1 MKTHVI
7 PQRLQRLLRCAAL
20 SACSLAL
27 LNSTYTWADTVL
39 VESRSGGK
47 NYEQYSELTEVGGVW
62 GNSSAKA
69 TASPCTA
76 AIGCRYGYTNA
87 TYPQIEGALGPG
99 FRVSPLLAHA
109 GPEGVYKVEVIL
121 PAAATSASSDI
132 QVSVWFT
139 NCTGTIVSSKAG
151 SPANTTTNFQ
161 YVSPTA
167 TPLNVWRLV
176 GYITNDVGV
185 TQPTVVFQYHS
196 GTVTSSKRFFADSV
210 LFTYMFDTCKE
221 VASPAV
227 NGPLGAGQNYVNV
240 QNIVEGVTN
249 IKVYKVIAGTPETY
263 QMIGQSSSV
272 QAGAVNAVPLST
284 PLAKDDRVI
293 ASQTKNGVESCLD
306 VPSPALVGGG
316 SNPAGGIRMAF
327 NIRETNVPPVIGADG
342 GISGDVF
349 FLGSSDRVNGKFG
362 AAPLGGQVLTPSA
375 NWQTVTFTRGPDP
388 TAPID
393 LLYCWSTTGQGTLDN
408 NYGVLDSLALAIQD
422 LTDTGP
428 YAIYIGKVINGSKV
442 IQDFSGATNQE
453 PTVMFSRPGAISTSV
468 HNGNLLAQPPGAYSP
483 DTSVVVTT
491 NAGPSGKSL
500 LVSWQW
506 NNTAPETWVQLLTRG
521 TGTPNPIV
529 DLRQPIQVEV
539 LVLPVGVNQGT
550 TALDLGVITNQAVWT
565 TDDVVLRAPVTGS
578 GLQYQWYMGNPST
591 GMPLDTTSTY
601 TIPYFTA
608 GNNGLYTVVVTD
620 GVRTN
625 QRATVLYAVDPIPTI
640 TNQPKSVIISS
651 GSTLNLSVG
660 ADPHN
665 ASGTPLYYQWR
676 FNGIDLS
683 GKTDQT
689 LAIPGMTTA
698 EAGTYDVYLYNNY
711 GYATSAVAT
720 VSVVAPGTLPG
731 TGAGLLGSYWTGRTN
746 FTSSPTLTRVDPV
759 LDFAWDT
766 ASPAAGISADTFTA
780 RWNGQVQALGDGLYT
795 FYTISDDGVRL
806 WVNGQ
811 NLIDNW
817 TPHSPTT
824 NSGTITLNGTNKYD
838 VSLEFFES
846 TGGATVALW
855 WSKADGALALGAVPS
870 TQLYAASNSLPVI
883 TLVSPTNTTVVPAD
897 GNLTLTASLEPN
909 QNAIGEVQFFKNGVS
924 IATNTTAPFTLTVPA
939 GAAGTYQYSARA
951 FFNGGVAVGDV
962 VYSATNS
969 VTVAETTPPSIGNIA
984 LSGSNL
990 GISGTGPTGKSFVLY
1005 ETPTLSPAAWT
1016 PVLTNAEGIGK
1027 FNFSITPGTVQ
1038 RAFYRVGMQ

>member
-1 MKTHVI
+1 MKI
-7 PQRLQRLLRCAAL
+7 PVTPTRLRSLMRSAAV
-20 SACSLAL
+20 SICSLTL
-27 LNSTYTWADTVL
+27 LNSPCVWGDTVI

-87 TYPQIEGALGPG
+87 GNPQIEGALGPG
-99 FRVSPLLAHA
+99 FGVSPILAHA
-109 GPEGVYKVEVIL
+109 GPQGVYKVEVIL
-121 PAAATSASSDI
+121 PAIATSASSDME
-132 QVSVWFT
+132 VSVWFT
-139 NCTGTIVSSKAG
+139 NCTGTVVSSKVG

-161 YVSPTA
+161 YVSAAA

-185 TQPTVVFQYHS
+185 TQPTVVFQYYS

-210 LFTYMFDTCKE
+210 LFTYLFDTCKE
-221 VASPAV
+221 VATPAV
-227 NGPLGAGQNYVNV
+227 NGPLAAGQNFANV

-249 IKVYKVIAGTPETY
+249 IKVYKVIAGTPDTY
-263 QMIGQSSSV
+263 QLIGQSSSV
-272 QAGAVNAVPLST
+272 VAGAVNMVPLSA

-293 ASQTKNGVESCLD
+293 ASQTKNGIESCLD
-306 VPSPALVGGG
+306 VPSPSLVGGG
-316 SNPAGGIRMAF
+316 SNPPGGIRVAF
-327 NIRETNVPPVIGADG
+327 NIREANVPPTIGADG
-342 GISGDVF
+342 GIAGDVF

-362 AAPLGGQVLTPSA
+362 AAPLGGQILTPSA
-375 NWQTVTFTRGPDP
+375 NWQTVTFARGVDP

-393 LLYCWSTTGQGTLDN
+393 PVYCWSTTGQPTLDN
-408 NYGVLDSLALAIQD
+408 NYGVLDSLALAIND

-428 YAIYIGKVINGSKV
+428 YAIYIGKVINGDKV

-453 PTVMFSRPGAISTSV
+453 PTVMFSLPGASATSAQ
-468 HNGNLLAQPPGAYSP
+468 NGNLLAQPPGAYSP
-483 DTSVVVTT
+483 NTSVVVTT

-506 NNTAPETWVQLLTRG
+506 NNTAPETWIQLLTRG
-521 TGTPNPIV
+521 SGTPNPIV

-550 TALDLGVITNQAVWT
+550 AALDLGVITNQAVWS
-565 TDDVVLRAPVTGS
+565 TDDVTLRAPMTGS
-578 GLQYQWYMGNPST
+578 GYQYQWYMGNPST
-591 GMPLDTTSTY
+591 GFPLDTTSSY

-640 TNQPKSVIISS
+640 TNQPKSVILTS

-665 ASGTPLYYQWR
+665 VSGTPINYQWR
-676 FNGIDLS
+676 FNGTDLA
-683 GKTDQT
+683 GKTDQA

-698 EAGTYDVYLYNNY
+698 EAGSYDVYLYNNY
-711 GYATSAVAT
+711 GYTTSVVAT

-731 TGAGLLGSYWTGRTN
+731 TGTGLLGSYWTGRTN
-746 FTSSPTLTRVDPV
+746 FTTSPTLTRVDPLV
-759 LDFAWDT
+759 DFAWDT
-766 ASPAAGISADTFTA
+766 AAPAPGISVDTFTA
-780 RWNGQVQALGDGLYT
+780 RWNGQIQALGDGEYT
-795 FYTISDDGVRL
+795 FYTVSDDGVRL

-811 NLIDNW
+811 NIVDNW

-824 NSGTITLNGTNKYD
+824 NSGTITLAGTNKYD
-838 VSLEFFES
+838 VVLEFFENS
-846 TGGATVALW
+846 GGATITLW
-855 WSKADGALALGAVPS
+855 WSKADGSIAPGAVPS
-870 TQLYAASNSLPVI
+870 SQFYSASNSLPVI
-883 TLVSPTNTTVVPAD
+883 TLVSPTNSAVVPAD
-897 GNLTLTASLEPN
+897 GTLTLTAELQSN
-909 QNAIGEVQFFKNGVS
+909 HNVIGEVQFFKDGVS
-924 IATNTTAPFTLTVPA
+924 IATNTASPFTLTIPA
-939 GAAGTYQYSARA
+939 GAPGAYQYAARA
-951 FFNGGVAVGDV
+951 YFNGGAAVGDV
-962 VYSATNS
+962 AYSATNS
-969 VTVAETTPPSIGNIA
+969 ITVAETTPPSIGGIA
-984 LSGSNL
+984 FSGGNL
-990 GISGTGPTGKSFVLY
+990 GISGTGPTGKSFVLF

-1016 PVLTNAEGIGK
+1016 PVLTNAEGIGV
-1027 FNFSITPGTVQ
+1027 FNFSITPGAAQ
-1038 RAFYRVGMQ
+1038 RAFYRVSTQ